1 MNRYHRQ
8 MLLPQIGQTG
18 QERLREA
25 RVLLVGC
32 GALGTVIAEQL
43 VRGGI
48 GMIRICDRDLVELTN
63 LQRQVL
69 FDEADAAAQAPKAIV
84 AERKL
89 KALNSD
95 VTFDARVVDVH
106 SGNIERLID
115 GIDLILDG
123 TDNAETRYLIND

>member
-8 MLLPQIGQTG
+8 MLLPQIGDAG
-18 QERLREA
+18 QDRLSKS

-48 GMIRICDRDLVELTN
+48 GFVRICDRDLVELTN

-69 FDEADAAAQAPKAIV
+69 FDQSDVSSQSPKAVAAQ
-84 AERKL
+84 RKL
-89 KALNSD
+89 KAINSEIEI
-95 VTFDARVVDVH
+95 DARVADVH
-106 SGNIERLID
+106 SGNIESFRDRLYIN
-115 GIDLILDG
+115 LD
-123 TDNAETRYLIND
+123 